1 MFCQVYVQGQ
11 VWTMEKEIH
20 VISNGIQKTDC
31 FVKIASEIHPYVTAI
46 HIREKTATAKE
57 VYTIIKAM
65 IDIGI
70 PSGKIV
76 VNDRADVA
84 RAVHAQGVQLT
95 YQSLDVQL
103 VKTSFPEL
111 RIGKSV
117 HSIQEAVEAEEQGAD
132 YLLYGHIFSTSSK
145 PGLAPRGLGSLQQVV
160 KEVAIPVI
168 AIGGITPKNTKDV
181 LSTGAAGIAVMS
193 LIWEAHSPLEAI
205 KELYTIVNEKRVSND
220 DQL

>member
-1 MFCQVYVQGQ
+1 
-11 VWTMEKEIH
+11 MEKEIH
-20 VISNGIQKTDC
+20 VISNGIQKTDQ
-31 FVKIASEIHPYVTAI
+31 FVNIASEIHPYVTAI

-57 VYTIIKAM
+57 IYTIIKSM
-65 IDIGI
+65 LDIGI
-70 PSGKIV
+70 PPGKII

-84 RAVHAQGVQLT
+84 KAVHAQGVQLT

-103 VKTSFPEL
+103 VKFSFPDL

-117 HSIQEAVEAEEQGAD
+117 HSLQEAVEAEQQGAD

-145 PGLAPRGLGSLQQVV
+145 PGLAPRGLGSLQQIV

-193 LIWEAHSPLEAI
+193 SIWDAHSPVEAI
-205 KELYTIVNEKRVSND
+205 RSFLKD
-220 DQL
+220 CCF